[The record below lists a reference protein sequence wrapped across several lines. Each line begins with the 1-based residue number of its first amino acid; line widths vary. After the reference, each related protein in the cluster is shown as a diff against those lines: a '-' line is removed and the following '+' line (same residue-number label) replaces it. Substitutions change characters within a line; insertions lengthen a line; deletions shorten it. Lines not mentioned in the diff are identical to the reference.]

1 MVDQAA
7 LIRSFADYA
16 RTLSSPYD
24 IGDVL
29 YRLTDQVTEVLAVDG
44 AGVSLGDSDGTL
56 RFVTATDE
64 RITRIEERQ
73 VNAGQGPCHDAF
85 TSGDQVTSAD
95 LAREDRWP
103 AYAPVAARE
112 GCAAV
117 AGIPMMAGDRR
128 IGAVNLYSRTP
139 REWPADAMEIAQ
151 VLADMASGYV
161 INAQTLTEAQRLNS
175 QLQHALDSRIII
187 EQAKGTLAER
197 HGISASAAFD
207 RLRQHARARNRKLHE
222 VAQAVVG
229 GDREL

>member
-103 AYAPVAARE
+103 AYTPVAARE